1 MSILNL
7 QFQRL
12 PTRLHREDER
22 VMDKGCKVSFWND
35 ENTIKLTV
43 VSTHNSE
50 YIHDSTK
57 THWTVQFRWVNCI
70 VYELYLN
77 RAVAPQP
84 RKKDTQL
91 SYIYFKIMLFC
102 QSVASHTVA
111 KTEEFTEQCLK
122 EGSFSL
128 RSKQAVVKKAGI
140 LWPNI
145 APPMNYLCPK
155 MLQLNLVKSLEP
167 TATHKKWDRTNVPPQ
182 ACSQVNQEC
191 WSLRKLKLVFKLVND
206 MNFF

>member
-12 PTRLHREDER
+12 PTRPHREDER

-35 ENTIKLTV
+35 ENVITLTV

-50 YIHDSTK
+50 YIHSSTK
-57 THWTVQFRWVNCI
+57 THWTVQVRWVNCI

-77 RAVAPQP
+77 RTVARPP
-84 RKKDTQL
+84 KKDTQL
-91 SYIYFKIMLFC
+91 SYIYLKIMLFC
-102 QSVASHTVA
+102 QPIASNTVA
-111 KTEEFTEQCLK
+111 KIEEFREQCLK

-128 RSKQAVVKKAGI
+128 RNKQAVIKKAGI

-145 APPMNYLCPK
+145 APPVNYLCQK
-155 MLQLNLVKSLEP
+155 LLELNLVKSLGP
-167 TATHKKWDRTNVPPQ
+167 TATHKKRDRTNVPPQ
-182 ACSQVNQEC
+182 ARSQVNQEC
-191 WSLRKLKLVFKLVND
+191 QSLRKLSWFSN
-206 MNFF
+206 